1 MRLQDYSHTANC
13 VFSLS
18 YHMVLVTKRRRPVL
32 TGPMLEVAEA
42 LARARCAARGGS
54 LVEFG
59 AEADHIHLL
68 MRLPPSVPVSDLAN
82 AVKTNISRTLR
93 RDFPALRRIGPALWS
108 PSYFVTSCG
117 GASLETVKDY
127 VRAQARPD

>member
-32 TGPMLEVAEA
+32 TGPMIDAANA
-42 LARARCAARGGS
+42 LARLRCEARGGR
-54 LVEFG
+54 LIEFG
-59 AEADHIHLL
+59 AEVDHLHLL
-68 MRLPPSVPVSDLAN
+68 LQLPPSVPVSDLAN
-82 AVKTNISRTLR
+82 ALKTNISRTLR
-93 RDFPALRRIGPALWS
+93 RDFPALRRIGDALWS

-117 GASLETVKDY
+117 GAGLETLRDY
-127 VRAQARPD
+127 VRSQERPD